1 MMSNFIRTGFAVAA
15 LSLAPLAAQAADLKR
30 GGYKAP
36 AYTSPSY
43 VNWSGLYL
51 GINGGYGF
59 GKANVSNAF
68 GSTGDFSVKGA
79 VIGGTLGYNLQT
91 GIWVWGIEGD
101 LDYSNI
107 KGSTSSACVPDC
119 TVSNTWLGTA
129 RARIGYAGWGNWLP
143 FLTGGAAFG
152 NVKTDLGAVTDSR
165 TKIGWTAGLGLEY
178 ALLTNWSV
186 KGEYLYTDLGTAT
199 CPAATCVVDTTT
211 KFKTNLVRLGV
222 NYRF

>member
-1 MMSNFIRTGFAVAA
+1 MKKIIQAGFAVAA
-15 LSLAPLAAQAADLKR
+15 LSLMPLAAQAADLNR
-30 GGYKAP
+30 GSYKAP
-36 AYTSPSY
+36 AYTALSY
-43 VNWSGLYL
+43 VNWTGLYL

-59 GKANVSNAF
+59 GKANINNVF
-68 GSTGDFSVKGA
+68 GSTGDFNVRGA
-79 VIGGTLGYNLQT
+79 VVGGTVGYNYQT
-91 GIWVWGIEGD
+91 GVWVWGLEGD

-107 KGSTSSACVPDC
+107 KGSTSTACVPDC

-152 NVKTDLGAVTDSR
+152 NVKTELGGITDSR
-165 TKIGWTAGLGLEY
+165 TKIGWTAGLGVEY

-199 CPAATCVVDTTT
+199 CPAGTCAVETTT